1 MSGEERS
8 RWPNSVY
15 GAGTEPD
22 PRFSLANERTL
33 LAWIR
38 TALGLVGGGVVID
51 AVDLDVADATH
62 RVIAAMLVVL
72 GALAAVGGW
81 LRWASSERSLRMGK
95 PLPGL
100 SLAAVVVAG
109 LVVVCV
115 AVLVA
120 IVTS

>member
-15 GAGTEPD
+15 GVGTEPD

-38 TALGLVGGGVVID
+38 TALGLVGGGVVVD
-51 AVDLDVADATH
+51 AVDLDVADATQ

-120 IVTS
+120 IVAS

>member
-8 RWPNSVY
+8 RWPGSVY

-22 PRFSLANERTL
+22 PRFSMANERTL

-51 AVDLDVADATH
+51 AVDLDVADATQ
-62 RVIAAMLVVL
+62 RVIAAVLVVL
-72 GALAAVGGW
+72 GALSAVGGW
-81 LRWASSERSLRMGK
+81 LRWAAAERSLRVGK

-120 IVTS
+120 IVAS

>member
-8 RWPNSVY
+8 RWPGSVY
-15 GAGTEPD
+15 GSGTEPD
-22 PRFSLANERTL
+22 PRFSMANERTL

-38 TALGLVGGGVVID
+38 TALGLVGGGVIID
-51 AVDLDVADATH
+51 AVDLDVADATQ
-62 RVIAAMLVVL
+62 RVIAAVLVVL
-72 GALAAVGGW
+72 GALSAVGGW
-81 LRWASSERSLRMGK
+81 LRWASAERSLRVGK

-120 IVTS
+120 IVAS

>member
-15 GAGTEPD
+15 GVGTEPD

-51 AVDLDVADATH
+51 AVDLDFADATQ

-120 IVTS
+120 IVAS

>member
-1 MSGEERS
+1 MSDSDRS
-8 RWPNSVY
+8 RWPARIYV
-15 GAGTEPD
+15 AGREPD

-51 AVDLDVADATH
+51 AVDLDVASWAQSAIGA
-62 RVIAAMLVVL
+62 VLVVL
-72 GALAAVGGW
+72 GGVAAAGGW
-81 LRWASSERSLRMGK
+81 IRWASAERSLRLGK

-109 LVVVCV
+109 LVVVSM
-115 AVLVA
+115 AVLAA
-120 IVTS
+120 IVAS